1 MDSVTQKN
9 NLLSMTGIDQTDEN
23 SMAILE
29 LETKMEENTIAIT
42 GLQTKTEESIIAI
55 AGLQTKTDQIESKTT
70 VNTDDITTL
79 ENLINPFV
87 QNVAPYIVLKN
98 NVTQTIDGV
107 KTFLNPIFTNGFKP
121 MKYSVMGQDFYEP
134 ITFNPDGKYKMTFD
148 VHKGLDVNAPI
159 RLLDNALSINN
170 ISGLQ
175 DALNSAA
182 NTEVKDRSIT
192 TQKIALNT
200 ILGDNFNKAISFSTT
215 GDISATIG
223 TFTQCVS
230 VICQAGSF
238 GFLNKAPLL
247 NVSIPCFPKII
258 TGTREFNLHFHSIND
273 VSYLPYI
280 YPFDFTIHSIAIRT
294 PQKTDSFDYSFYS
307 LNFLFTLIT
316 TIPSFADE
324 YTYVNF
330 GEIMVGTSTVFVLPN
345 PLQIKAG
352 VKFFLK
358 ATNVIGYVEWLNFE
372 IHGFQY

>member
-1 MDSVTQKN
+1 
-9 NLLSMTGIDQTDEN
+9 
-23 SMAILE
+23 
-29 LETKMEENTIAIT
+29 
-42 GLQTKTEESIIAI
+42 
-55 AGLQTKTDQIESKTT
+55 
-70 VNTDDITTL
+70 
-79 ENLINPFV
+79 
-87 QNVAPYIVLKN
+87 
-98 NVTQTIDGV
+98 
-107 KTFLNPIFTNGFKP
+107 
-121 MKYSVMGQDFYEP
+121 
-134 ITFNPDGKYKMTFD
+134 MTFD
-148 VHKGLDVNAPI
+148 VHKGLDVSAPI
-159 RLLDNALSINN
+159 TLVNNALFINN

-175 DALNSAA
+175 DALNSA
-182 NTEVKDRSIT
+182 NEVQDRSIT
-192 TQKIALNT
+192 TTKIALNT

-215 GDISATIG
+215 GDIGATIG

-238 GFLNKAPLL
+238 RFLNTAPLL

-307 LNFLFTLIT
+307 MNFLFTLIT
-316 TIPSFADE
+316 TNPIPGFADE

-330 GEIMVGTSTVFVLPN
+330 GGIMVGTSTVFVLPN

-372 IHGFQY
+372 IHGFQH